1 VSEFPV
7 QAAKVQRP
15 ALRTET
21 LQRDRLL
28 DWLSAQAD
36 SRVILV
42 TAEAGYGKTT
52 LLADFSRRTRRRVLW
67 YRIDENDRS
76 WVSLVRYLVA
86 AGQEVDPDFG
96 AATRALVDRLG
107 TPDGPS
113 RDEVVATLIRDFSI
127 LGTGGGTILILDDY
141 HQIDD
146 VAEIR
151 AVLNEFVAHAP
162 ERLTIVIAGRRAP
175 SLTLGRLR
183 SIGAVVELRTEDL
196 RFDLDESERLFR
208 DIYARTLDQALLAD
222 LTRRTDGWAACL
234 QLVQAALR
242 NRSGVEIRDFVEG
255 LTGATGDLHDYLAE
269 EVVGDLQPATQRFLM
284 RAALLQS
291 VFPKLAAVV
300 GEIDDIEAGRQ
311 VAKAEHLGLLSRRSN
326 THAGGRRYHPLV
338 QEFLEARLRREVG
351 DEEIVRLHR
360 LIAQHAAASD
370 WRLAAHHFAAAGDI
384 DDLHRLVEASVP
396 SIMAGGDFAIA
407 ESFID
412 RLPDGRTW
420 PIFDIV
426 LSRMELHR
434 GRPDD
439 AVHLAESA
447 VAALRSN
454 EASPILDQAL
464 ANLTSVYYQA
474 GRLRESRETASILGN
489 GPGSGPLV
497 TIATAVV
504 QLIDSSVDGRLT
516 PSLNHL
522 YEMAA
527 NQRLSGDLHY
537 FGITQLNIG
546 ESERA
551 KGNAVEALTAA
562 NEAISALNASSASH
576 EMPAAR
582 LIRAWSLAHQN
593 HDEAALRELDLA
605 LGSEFRLV
613 RDEVRVEAAST
624 LLAYLDRQRAREVLA
639 GLGPTDGMTPD
650 LRDQYAVVLGELDLA
665 DGFPNRTL
673 DRLESVD
680 VETPHRES
688 GFKARVMALRAL
700 SAVLAGDADAPFLAG
715 AAHDQALRQGV
726 GRWGIQAE
734 ILVSAVAGDQALETM
749 LRSRGDA
756 VGPWVSV
763 LAELFLGDWGGN
775 SPYIQSVVEDQVMAR
790 PERWRPALR
799 RTLIDGSQASRD
811 RAAALLD
818 KVGEPSDVQPLRDF
832 SRKSRGA
839 RGTAVIGR
847 GLARRVADRVQV
859 ADLGRVRV
867 QVGHRS
873 VEGDTIRRK
882 VLALLCFLVARPNM
896 AAARDQVV
904 DALWPDQDPAA
915 ASNSLNQTV
924 YFLRRVFEPTYVD
937 DLSPGYLR
945 HETDLIWL
953 DPGLVSAE
961 SEICRLAIEEA
972 RRSSVW
978 ASVELVSRSYRGRF
992 ALDFEYEEWSTSYR
1006 DNLVN
1011 SHVIT
1016 HPRRRRR
1023 ARARPAQFVLATRA
1037 ATRPFNLRAIH
1048 YRRCSTI
1055 PVDPVGESHR
1065 ATRRGTNGAQG
1076 FHHLGP
1082 GGWARRLCWPGDRP
1096 DAAGDWTGHPAP
1108 NSATSDAAEPPAGSV
1123 GQRRAKPGPERSADW
1138 SLPAGSRRHDRHH
1151 LRQRRLPRGDGGQG
1165 GFRQELQGSG
1175 PLPR

>member
-7 QAAKVQRP
+7 QTAKVQRP
-15 ALRTET
+15 ALRAET

-28 DWLSAQAD
+28 DWLSNQAE

-52 LLADFSRRTRRRVLW
+52 LLADFSRRTRRRILW

-86 AGQEVDPDFG
+86 AGQEIDPDFG
-96 AATRALVDRLG
+96 MATRALIDRLG

-113 RDEVVATLIRDFSI
+113 RDEIVATLIRDFSV
-127 LGTGGGTILILDDY
+127 LGAGGGTVLILDDY

-146 VAEIR
+146 VAEVR

-162 ERLTIVIAGRRAP
+162 ERLTIVIAGRRVP
-175 SLTLGRLR
+175 SLALGRLR

-208 DIYARTLDQALLAD
+208 DMYRRTLDQTLLAD

-242 NRSGVEIRDFVEG
+242 NRSDVEIREFVEG

-269 EVVGDLQPATQRFLM
+269 EVVGDLHHATQRFLM

-300 GEIDDIEAGRQ
+300 GEIDDVEAGRQ
-311 VAKAEHLGLLSRRSN
+311 VAEAERLGLLSRRSD

-360 LIAQHAAASD
+360 LIARHAAASD

-439 AVHLAESA
+439 AVRLAESA
-447 VAALRSN
+447 VGVLRSN
-454 EASPILDQAL
+454 ETSPILDQAL

-474 GRLRESRETASILGN
+474 GRLRESREAGVELSDRGH
-489 GPGSGPLV
+489 SGPLV
-497 TIATAVV
+497 AIGQAMV
-504 QLIDSSVDGRLT
+504 QLIDASVDGPLDV
-516 PSLNHL
+516 PLNHFRG
-522 YEMAA
+522 MAEA
-527 NQRLSGDLHY
+527 HRRSGNLHY

-546 ESERA
+546 EIQRA
-551 KGNAVEALTAA
+551 RGNPDGTVEAADAA
-562 NEAISALNASSASH
+562 IAALNASSASY
-576 EMPAAR
+576 EIGAAR
-582 LIRAWSLAHQN
+582 LLRAWALAHANEMAEAQ
-593 HDEAALRELDLA
+593 HEIELALGATFDWVRDEARFEAASILFQYGDREQARAILRTLGPMEAMPPDLQDQYWAALAELDLEDG
-605 LGSEFRLV
+605 LC
-613 RDEVRVEAAST
+613 DH
-624 LLAYLDRQRAREVLA
+624 ARH
-639 GLGPTDGMTPD
+639 
-650 LRDQYAVVLGELDLA
+650 
-665 DGFPNRTL
+665 
-673 DRLESVD
+673 RLERINVN
-680 VETPHRES
+680 EPHREP
-688 GFKARVMALRAL
+688 GFKARVMSLRAL
-700 SAVLAGDADAPFLAG
+700 SAVLAGDADAQLLAG
-715 AAHDQALRQGV
+715 AANDQALRQGA
-726 GRWGIQAE
+726 GGWGTQAE
-734 ILVSAVAGDQALETM
+734 ILLGALAGEEALESV
-749 LRSRGDA
+749 LQGRGDA
-756 VGPWVSV
+756 IGPWVSV
-763 LAELFLGDWGGN
+763 AAELFLTDLGSS
-775 SPYIQSVVEDQVMAR
+775 SPYIQSVVENQVLAR

-799 RTLIDGSQASRD
+799 RTLLGGSHVSRT

-818 KVGEPSDVQPLRDF
+818 MVGEHSDVQPLREF
-832 SRKSRGA
+832 SKRSKGA

-847 GLARRVADRVQV
+847 GLARRVADHVRV

-867 QVGHRS
+867 QVGQRW

-882 VLALLCFLVARPNM
+882 VLALLCYLLTRPNM

-904 DALWPDQDPAA
+904 EALWPDQDPTA

-924 YFLRRVFEPTYVD
+924 YFLRRVFEPSYVD

-961 SEICRLAIEEA
+961 SETCRRAIEEA
-972 RRSSVW
+972 RKSSAW
-978 ASVELVSRSYRGRF
+978 ATVDLVRRSYHGRF

-1006 DNLVN
+1006 DNLHA
-1011 SHVIT
+1011 SYLEVIE
-1016 HPRRRRR
+1016 RAIEDEMRAARFDRAIELCRR
-1023 ARARPAQFVLATRA
+1023 ALD
-1037 ATRPFNLRAIH
+1037 
-1048 YRRCSTI
+1048 
-1055 PVDPVGESHR
+1055 VDPTCEPIERQLLRVYR
-1065 ATRRGTNGAQG
+1065 LTGA
-1076 FHHLGP
+1076 H
-1082 GGWARRLCWPGDRP
+1082 A
-1096 DAAGDWTGHPAP
+1096 AAGEQYRHYSTAMVDDLGV
-1108 NSATSDAAEPPAGSV
+1108 SPP
-1123 GQRRAKPGPERSADW
+1123 PLD
-1138 SLPAGSRRHDRHH
+1138 
-1151 LRQRRLPRGDGGQG
+1151 
-1165 GFRQELQGSG
+1165 EL
-1175 PLPR
+1175 

>member
-1 VSEFPV
+1 
-7 QAAKVQRP
+7 
-15 ALRTET
+15 
-21 LQRDRLL
+21 
-28 DWLSAQAD
+28 
-36 SRVILV
+36 VILV
-42 TAEAGYGKTT
+42 TADAGYGKTT

-113 RDEVVATLIRDFSI
+113 RDEIVATLIRDFSI

-162 ERLTIVIAGRRAP
+162 DRLTIVIAGRRAP

-208 DIYARTLDQALLAD
+208 DIYGRTLDQALLAD

-454 EASPILDQAL
+454 ETSPILDQAL

-474 GRLRESRETASILGN
+474 GRLRESRETGVELSDRGQ
-489 GPGSGPLV
+489 SGTLV
-497 TIATAVV
+497 AIGRAMVL
-504 QLIDSSVDGRLT
+504 LIDASVDGHLSA
-516 PSLNHL
+516 PLNHL
-522 YEMAA
+522 RGMAEVH
-527 NQRLSGDLHY
+527 RLSGDLHY

-546 ESERA
+546 EVQLAR
-551 KGNAVEALTAA
+551 GNAVGTVEAADAA
-562 NEAISALNASSASH
+562 IAALNASSASY
-576 EMPAAR
+576 EIGAAR
-582 LIRAWSLAHQN
+582 LLRAWALAHGN
-593 HDEAALRELDLA
+593 EMAKAHDEIELA
-605 LGSEFRLV
+605 LGATFEWV
-613 RDEVRVEAAST
+613 RDEARFEATSILFQYGDREQARAILRS
-624 LLAYLDRQRAREVLA
+624 LGPMEAMPPDLQDQYWAALAQLDIEDGFCDRARH
-639 GLGPTDGMTPD
+639 
-650 LRDQYAVVLGELDLA
+650 
-665 DGFPNRTL
+665 
-673 DRLESVD
+673 RLERINVN
-680 VETPHRES
+680 EPHREP
-688 GFKARVMALRAL
+688 GFKARIMSLRAL
-700 SAVLAGDADAPFLAG
+700 SAVLAGDADAPLLAG
-715 AAHDQALRQGV
+715 VASDQALRQGA
-726 GRWGIQAE
+726 GGSGTHAE
-734 ILVSAVAGDQALETM
+734 ILLGALAGEEALETV
-749 LRSRGDA
+749 LQSRADA

-763 LAELFLGDWGGN
+763 LAELFLGDRGGN

-799 RTLIDGSQASRD
+799 RTLTDGSQASRD

-882 VLALLCFLVARPNM
+882 VLALLCFLVTRPNM

-904 DALWPDQDPAA
+904 DAL
-915 ASNSLNQTV
+915 
-924 YFLRRVFEPTYVD
+924 
-937 DLSPGYLR
+937 
-945 HETDLIWL
+945 
-953 DPGLVSAE
+953 
-961 SEICRLAIEEA
+961 
-972 RRSSVW
+972 
-978 ASVELVSRSYRGRF
+978 
-992 ALDFEYEEWSTSYR
+992 
-1006 DNLVN
+1006 
-1011 SHVIT
+1011 
-1016 HPRRRRR
+1016 
-1023 ARARPAQFVLATRA
+1023 
-1037 ATRPFNLRAIH
+1037 
-1048 YRRCSTI
+1048 
-1055 PVDPVGESHR
+1055 
-1065 ATRRGTNGAQG
+1065 
-1076 FHHLGP
+1076 
-1082 GGWARRLCWPGDRP
+1082 
-1096 DAAGDWTGHPAP
+1096 
-1108 NSATSDAAEPPAGSV
+1108 
-1123 GQRRAKPGPERSADW
+1123 
-1138 SLPAGSRRHDRHH
+1138 
-1151 LRQRRLPRGDGGQG
+1151 
-1165 GFRQELQGSG
+1165 
-1175 PLPR
+1175 